1 MKLFGFTLGKTKK
14 KELKSFVQKTEEQ
27 PENAVVV
34 NSANFS
40 GSYFNFDNTFKTDS
54 ELINKYRYMSM
65 NAEVEL
71 AIDDIVSESVITDDT
86 SPVKMEVSDDSL
98 LSDKLIKAIYTEFDV
113 ILKMLDFSNF
123 GYDIFRS
130 WYVDGRLYY
139 HIIVDENKKKEG
151 IQELRKIDPRK
162 IKKIKEVKKNDQNII
177 ESVIEYYVYNENG
190 IDRDIDLKGIPI
202 QLDAISYISS
212 GIRDGTK
219 NHTIG
224 HLHKAIKPLNQLV
237 MLENSAVIYRYT
249 RAPERR
255 VFYIDV
261 GNLPKMKAE
270 QYLSDVMNKYK
281 NKVVY
286 DGVTGEVKDGKN
298 HMSMLEDYWFP
309 RREGNSAQ
317 IDTLP
322 GGTNLGEIDDII
334 YFQKKLYKSLNV
346 PVSRLE
352 SENSMALGRAT
363 EINRD
368 EMKFDRFI
376 RRLRN
381 RFDNLF
387 YDLLKTQ
394 LILKNIISQEEWE
407 DIKYE
412 LNVIYNENSYYN
424 EIQDSEVLRDRV
436 SMITDMDNI
445 GLIGKYW
452 SNEWIRKNILKMND
466 EEISQIDDEIKKELK
481 VAQYNEPE
489 EPDDK
494 RF

>member
-1 MKLFGFTLGKTKK
+1 
-14 KELKSFVQKTEEQ
+14 
-27 PENAVVV
+27 
-34 NSANFS
+34 
-40 GSYFNFDNTFKTDS
+40 
-54 ELINKYRYMSM
+54 
-65 NAEVEL
+65 
-71 AIDDIVSESVITDDT
+71 
-86 SPVKMEVSDDSL
+86 
-98 LSDKLIKAIYTEFDV
+98 
-113 ILKMLDFSNF
+113 
-123 GYDIFRS
+123 
-130 WYVDGRLYY
+130 
-139 HIIVDENKKKEG
+139 
-151 IQELRKIDPRK
+151 
-162 IKKIKEVKKNDQNII
+162 
-177 ESVIEYYVYNENG
+177 
-190 IDRDIDLKGIPI
+190 
-202 QLDAISYISS
+202 LDAISYISS

-452 SNEWIRKNILKMND
+452 SHEWIRKNILKMND

-489 EPDDK
+489 EPDNK

>member
-1 MKLFGFTLGKTKK
+1 
-14 KELKSFVQKTEEQ
+14 
-27 PENAVVV
+27 
-34 NSANFS
+34 
-40 GSYFNFDNTFKTDS
+40 
-54 ELINKYRYMSM
+54 
-65 NAEVEL
+65 
-71 AIDDIVSESVITDDT
+71 
-86 SPVKMEVSDDSL
+86 
-98 LSDKLIKAIYTEFDV
+98 
-113 ILKMLDFSNF
+113 
-123 GYDIFRS
+123 
-130 WYVDGRLYY
+130 
-139 HIIVDENKKKEG
+139 
-151 IQELRKIDPRK
+151 
-162 IKKIKEVKKNDQNII
+162 
-177 ESVIEYYVYNENG
+177 
-190 IDRDIDLKGIPI
+190 
-202 QLDAISYISS
+202 
-212 GIRDGTK
+212 
-219 NHTIG
+219 
-224 HLHKAIKPLNQLV
+224 
-237 MLENSAVIYRYT
+237 
-249 RAPERR
+249 
-255 VFYIDV
+255 
-261 GNLPKMKAE
+261 MKAE

-424 EIQDSEVLRDRV
+424 EIQDSEVLRDRI

-452 SNEWIRKNILKMND
+452 SHEWIRKNILKMND

>member
-1 MKLFGFTLGKTKK
+1 MILH
-14 KELKSFVQKTEEQ
+14 
-27 PENAVVV
+27 
-34 NSANFS
+34 
-40 GSYFNFDNTFKTDS
+40 Y
-54 ELINKYRYMSM
+54 LI
-65 NAEVEL
+65 L
-71 AIDDIVSESVITDDT
+71 WITT
-86 SPVKMEVSDDSL
+86 
-98 LSDKLIKAIYTEFDV
+98 IYKEFDI
-113 ILKMLDFSNF
+113 ILKILDFSNF

-424 EIQDSEVLRDRV
+424 EIQDSEVLRDRI

-452 SNEWIRKNILKMND
+452 SHEWIRKNILKMND